1 MLRVVAMIAIV
12 LASASPALAGPALE
26 PGAYKVSADLLLPN
40 IEDMNVVRT
49 ETLCLTGD
57 GVHGIKVMSENN
69 PLARCPISNV
79 RESGDTMT
87 FDIVCEGHNQA
98 KATAVYTLMGTSF
111 RGRIAMTMGG
121 KNMTMTEAQEGHR
134 LGACKPTS

>member
-1 MLRVVAMIAIV
+1 MTRIGIAAVVF
-12 LASASPALAGPALE
+12 LASPFAAAAGPALE
-26 PGAYKVSADLLLPN
+26 PGTYKVSADLLLPN

-49 ETLCLTGD
+49 ETLCLTGE
-57 GVHGIKVMSENN
+57 GAHGIKVMSENN

-87 FDIVCEGHNQA
+87 FDITCEGHNQA
-98 KATAVYTLMGTSF
+98 KATALYTLMGTSF
-111 RGRIAMTMGG
+111 RGRIDMTMGG

-134 LGACKPTS
+134 IGACKPTS